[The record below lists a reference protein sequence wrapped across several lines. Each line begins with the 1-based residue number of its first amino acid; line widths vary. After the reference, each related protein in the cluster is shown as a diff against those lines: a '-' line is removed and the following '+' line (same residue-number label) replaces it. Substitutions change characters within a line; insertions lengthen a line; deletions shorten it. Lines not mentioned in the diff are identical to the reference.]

1 MPLNL
6 VILTGRLGGDPEI
19 YYSQKEKKIATF
31 SFATSKFYKD
41 ASGKSQQK
49 TEWHNIVSFDA
60 VAKIAQSHLKK
71 GDLVTLTGE
80 LTYNNY
86 TDKQGNKRT
95 KAQVVAN
102 KFVFGFSGQQED
114 PPSQQETPEK
124 KADKPASKA
133 QEQYPKGDEVDLSSQ
148 KEGDL
153 PF

>member
-1 MPLNL
+1 MTNL

-19 YYSQKEKKIATF
+19 YISENEKKIATF
-31 SFATSKFYKD
+31 SLATADYYKD
-41 ASGKSQQK
+41 KSGKTQQK
-49 TEWHNIVSFDA
+49 TEWHNIVAFEG
-60 VAKIAQSHLKK
+60 VAKIAQNHLKK
-71 GDLVTLTGE
+71 GELVQVMGKLS
-80 LTYNNY
+80 YNNY
-86 TDKQGNKRT
+86 TDKQGNKKT

-124 KADKPASKA
+124 KADKPASKP